1 MTKYSM
7 SKDEPVG
14 KKTGLAEQ
22 RGLAGTRG
30 EKKELIT
37 SEKRGRMIRDLQG
50 FCEVMQGEN

>member
-1 MTKYSM
+1 MTK
-7 SKDEPVG
+7 DAPVG

-37 SEKRGRMIRDLQG
+37 SGKKGRMIRDLQG